1 MPAGGHVLLAARPSI
16 PVNKRLELPQPAERQ
31 PAWNPGPRTDRARE
45 RLLAA
50 AERVFLER
58 GYAGATVGQIVAA
71 AGVSRASFYVYFP
84 SKRDVFLALGVDSL
98 EATTAWRRA
107 LRSISSEWTDRDL
120 RMWLDAWFDHLEQY
134 GAFERLWRQQAPD
147 ALKALGVA
155 AEQRS
160 AAELGNELARLRGRD
175 DGDAVLRGIGFASLV
190 EGLWYFHRRAKLDRE
205 RTVTALVDA
214 ARLFLSRM

>member
-1 MPAGGHVLLAARPSI
+1 V
-16 PVNKRLELPQPAERQ
+16 
-31 PAWNPGPRTDRARE
+31 RE

-58 GYAGATVGQIVAA
+58 GYAGATVSDIVTA

-98 EATTAWRRA
+98 AATTAWRRA
-107 LRSISSEWTDRDL
+107 LHAVPPQWTEHDL
-120 RMWLDAWFDHLEQY
+120 SKWLEAWFDHLEQF

-147 ALKALGVA
+147 ELKALGVA

-160 AAELGNELARLRGRD
+160 AAELGNELARIRGYVE
-175 DGDAVLRGIGFASLV
+175 GDPVLRGVAIESLV
-190 EGLWYFHRRAKLDRE
+190 EGLWYFHRRANLNRE
-205 RTVTALVDA
+205 QVLAALLDA
-214 ARLFLSRM
+214 ARLFLTTRT

>member
-1 MPAGGHVLLAARPSI
+1 MS
-16 PVNKRLELPQPAERQ
+16 KRLQPPQPTERE
-31 PAWNPGPRTDRARE
+31 PSWSPGPRTDRARE

-58 GYAGATVGQIVAA
+58 GYAGATVSDIVTA

-98 EATTAWRRA
+98 TATTAWRRA
-107 LRSISSEWTDRDL
+107 LRAVPPQWTEQDL
-120 RMWLDAWFDHLEQY
+120 SQWLEAWFDHLEQF

-147 ALKALGVA
+147 ELKAVGIA

-160 AAELGNELARLRGRD
+160 AAELGAQLARIRGND
-175 DGDAVLRGIGFASLV
+175 NGDPQLQGVAFASLV
-190 EGLWYFHRRAKLDRE
+190 EGLWYFHRRANLGRE
-205 RTVTALVDA
+205 QVLTALIDA
-214 ARLFLSRM
+214 TRLFLTGT